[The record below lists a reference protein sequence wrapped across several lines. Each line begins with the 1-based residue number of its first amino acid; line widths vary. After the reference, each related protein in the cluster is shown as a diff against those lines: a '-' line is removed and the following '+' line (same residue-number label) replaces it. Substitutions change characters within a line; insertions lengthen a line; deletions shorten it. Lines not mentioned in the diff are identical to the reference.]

1 MIKFEKV
8 EKYKDA
14 DFPLPTRAT
23 ANSAGYDF
31 IAVEDYVI
39 PSLLSNSVYNTMENF
54 PYKTYSLEEIAEIT
68 RKTSIRPTLVSTGVK
83 CIMPKDTYL
92 EVSVRS
98 STPLKYLLIMANGV
112 GIIDADYASN
122 KTNDGEIFLQLLN
135 LSPFPIQIKKGDRIG
150 QGIIKHYLV
159 TDDDNATGEREGGMG
174 STSNE

>member
-8 EKYKDA
+8 EKYKDTT
-14 DFPLPTRAT
+14 FPLPTRAT

-31 IAVEDYVI
+31 VAVEDYVI
-39 PSLLSNSVYNTMENF
+39 PSLLCNSVHDTMENF

-68 RKTSIRPTLVSTGVK
+68 KKTSIRPTLVSTGVK

-98 STPLKYLLIMANGV
+98 STPLKYLLVMANGV
-112 GIIDADYASN
+112 GVIDSDYASN

-150 QGIIKHYLV
+150 QGIIKHYLT